1 MSERRFHI
9 SELGLIG
16 IAAVWGLTFP
26 MVDDAVD
33 RIPVMTFLAYR
44 FIPAG
49 LLVAV
54 VAGRRLRTLGRE
66 GLMRGL
72 VMGTF
77 LTAGYI
83 FQTMGLERTS
93 PSHGGFITGL
103 FVVLT
108 PLFGALLFGHRSGS
122 TMWAAVAIATI
133 GLFLLT
139 GGQPGEAT
147 FAGDALTFLCACSFA
162 FHFLVTGDAVKK
174 HDVIAL
180 LAVQLTL
187 CGVVALVAA
196 LVAGDLEIPRSGE
209 VWSALLVTSLVASAL
224 GFFVQTYA
232 QQHASPARTA
242 LILASE
248 PAFAGLFSYLLAGET
263 LTLIGWLGAALI
275 MGAIVLIEAAPYIK
289 PVPPLPET

>member
-1 MSERRFHI
+1 MNERRFHI
-9 SELGLIG
+9 SELALVA

-33 RIPVMTFLAYR
+33 QFPVMTFLAYR

-49 LLVAV
+49 LLVAI
-54 VAGRRLRTLGRE
+54 VAGKRLRTLGPR
-66 GLMRGL
+66 GLQRGL
-72 VMGTF
+72 VMGVF

-83 FQTMGLERTS
+83 FQTLGLERTS

-108 PLFGALLFGHRSGS
+108 PLFGALLFGHRSGAV
-122 TMWAAVAIATI
+122 TWLAVAIATL

-139 GGQPGEAT
+139 GREAGEAT
-147 FAGDALTFLCACSFA
+147 LAGDALTFLCACSFA
-162 FHFLVTGDAVKK
+162 FHFLVTGDAVKE

-180 LAVQLTL
+180 LAVQLSF
-187 CGVVALVAA
+187 CGVVTLALAV
-196 LVAGDLEIPRSGE
+196 VSSDLAVPRGTD
-209 VWSALLVTSLVASAL
+209 VWAALLVTSLVASAV

-232 QQHASPARTA
+232 QQHASPVRTA

-248 PAFAGLFSYLLAGET
+248 PAFAGLFSFLLAGET
-263 LTLIGWLGAALI
+263 LTLLGWAGAALI
-275 MGAIVLIEAAPYIK
+275 MAAIVLVEAAPYVK
-289 PVPPLPET
+289 PLPPLPEA